1 MSRFSVSLLLSLVKV
16 ARICCYK
23 IFGVKKERSVIL
35 LGKYSAK
42 YNLNE
47 KGGSFVFLDF
57 SSGD

>member
-1 MSRFSVSLLLSLVKV
+1 LSSLVKV
-16 ARICCYK
+16 TWICCYK

-35 LGKYSAK
+35 LGKYLAK

-47 KGGSFVFLDF
+47 KGGFFVFLDF